1 MTVPICPICSG
12 TEFREFRGRE
22 NAWCV
27 GCHSLERTRYIWL
40 YLKKLN
46 ILNKSSVV
54 FHFGPEK
61 GVSDKIAE
69 IVDADN
75 YYPLD
80 LFPQTYS
87 ANKVLPYKFDICNDI
102 AHEPDSSVDLIVANH
117 ILEHLPV
124 SVDWVIA
131 EFARL
136 LKPGGS
142 MILSVPMTSN
152 PATVEDL
159 SDLPKEERIK
169 RFGQEDHWR
178 VFGWREFPA
187 MLERVLATQTVV
199 KRDEHF
205 THADLHRAAIPIET
219 VGHPTSNTLFHF
231 VRSERT
237 SKRFERSTDGRLARL
252 RA

>member
-1 MTVPICPICSG
+1 MTFPICPICEG
-12 TEFREFRGRE
+12 TEFREFRGRK

-27 GCHSLERTRYIWL
+27 NCHSLERTRYIWL
-40 YLKKLN
+40 YLKKQN
-46 ILNKSSVV
+46 ILKRNSVI

-69 IVDADN
+69 IVDAAN

-80 LFPQTYS
+80 LYPQTYS

-102 AHEPDSSVDLIVANH
+102 AHEPDSSVDLIISNH

-124 SVDWVIA
+124 PVDWVIA
-131 EFARL
+131 EFARI

-159 SDLPKEERIK
+159 SDLPKDERIK

-178 VFGWREFPA
+178 VFGWQDFPTL
-187 MLERVLATQTVV
+187 LERVLATETTV
-199 KRDEHF
+199 RCDEHF
-205 THADLHRAAIPIET
+205 THDDLYRASIPIEN

-231 VRSERT
+231 VKSERT
-237 SKRFERSTDGRLARL
+237 SKRFERSLEGGLTKV

>member
-12 TEFREFRGRE
+12 MEFREFRGRK
-22 NAWCV
+22 NAWCAS
-27 GCHSLERTRYIWL
+27 CHSLERTRYIWL

-46 ILNKSSVV
+46 ILNRGSVV

-69 IVDADN
+69 IVDAHN

-80 LFPQTYS
+80 LFPQTYT
-87 ANKVLPYKFDICNDI
+87 ANKVLPYTFDICNDI
-102 AHEPDSSVDLIVANH
+102 AHEPDSSVDIIIANH

-136 LKPGGS
+136 LKPAGS
-142 MILSVPMTSN
+142 MILSVPMASN

-159 SDLPKEERIK
+159 SELPKEERIR

-178 VFGWREFPA
+178 VFGWQEFPA
-187 MLERVLATQTVV
+187 MLERVLATETIVR
-199 KRDEHF
+199 RDEHF
-205 THADLHRAAIPIET
+205 THEDLSRAAIPVET

-231 VRSERT
+231 VKSERS
-237 SKRFERSTDGRLARL
+237 SKRFEWRTGGRLAKL